1 MEAVSPYRSVAA
13 LLYPAEEFQSTTI
26 SKFADD
32 LGYGSGAECVQDVT
46 SYLSRGAPEQP
57 MRPTP
62 IGDISCSS

>member
-1 MEAVSPYRSVAA
+1 VEAVSRYRSIAA
-13 LLYPAEEFQSTTI
+13 LAYPAEEFQRTTI

-32 LGYGSGAECVQDVT
+32 LGQGSGAECVQDVT
-46 SYLSRGAPEQP
+46 SYLSGGAPEQP